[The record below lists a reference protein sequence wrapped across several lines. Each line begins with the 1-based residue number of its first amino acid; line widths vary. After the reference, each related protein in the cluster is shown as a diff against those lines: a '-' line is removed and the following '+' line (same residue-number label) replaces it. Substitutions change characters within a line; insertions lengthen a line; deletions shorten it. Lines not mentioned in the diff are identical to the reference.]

1 MTIVR
6 KATWKNKNKKDE
18 YFQKCDEIQK
28 KWEMDGSKLL
38 LSKSQKKS
46 GFLDFESNSEINH
59 QNDNFYISNNG
70 KNENKN
76 DTRNRDRFENEND
89 SKYNENNAASFNNTK
104 NINFNYKNIIGNI
117 KDNKIIK
124 EEIESPHGVY
134 LFKDRKTIVNYFS
147 PNFLPPY
154 NTDEKR
160 KIIEKYLSKTWNEE
174 KLEWI

>member
-46 GFLDFESNSEINH
+46 GFLDFESNGGINH
-59 QNDNFYISNNG
+59 QNDNFNISNNE

-76 DTRNRDRFENEND
+76 DIRNRDSFEND
-89 SKYNENNAASFNNTK
+89 FKYDENNAASTK
-104 NINFNYKNIIGNI
+104 NINFNNKNIFGNI
-117 KDNKIIK
+117 KDNRITK
-124 EEIESPHGVY
+124 EEIERPHGVY